1 VAVGKVEKRPKMPS
15 GLCAAA
21 ERLWHDTVKR
31 WEVDDSAALSH
42 LAAACRSLSRLRKLE
57 RLLEVEGSLIRNR
70 FGQQVRHP
78 AHVVAMA
85 EARNFR
91 EAMAALQ
98 LDIESLYAAEEGD

>member
-1 VAVGKVEKRPKMPS
+1 MTPEISAIHARGVSDGPNRP
-15 GLCAAA
+15 
-21 ERLWHDTVKR
+21 
-31 WEVDDSAALSH
+31 SH

-98 LDIESLYAAEEGD
+98 LDIESLYSQDDAREG